1 VSVAERGAL
10 GGNEEVAGERELET
24 ACNGGAVDRADDRL
38 RHRPKHGERTAMLVV
53 APADEV
59 RARAAELSEIQS
71 GAERRVGAGEN
82 DHVDAVVSFGVGE
95 R

>member
-1 VSVAERGAL
+1 
-10 GGNEEVAGERELET
+10 
-24 ACNGGAVDRADDRL
+24 
-38 RHRPKHGERTAMLVV
+38 MLVV

-59 RARAAELSEIQS
+59 RARAAELAEIQS